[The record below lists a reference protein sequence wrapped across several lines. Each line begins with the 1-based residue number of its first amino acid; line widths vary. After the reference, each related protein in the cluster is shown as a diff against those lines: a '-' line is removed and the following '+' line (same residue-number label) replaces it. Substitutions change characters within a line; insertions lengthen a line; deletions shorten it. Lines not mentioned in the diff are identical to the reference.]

1 MNPGVVTLTSVR
13 LEIVPELVGSATAL
27 PFALPFCFYVR
38 TDPLIKPYHTTQPL
52 NLSYQLSLHAIMNA
66 ADLEGQG
73 KEIASHEV
81 ENVDAIGAI
90 SFTDE
95 EEKAL
100 VKKIDLTLLPTIW
113 VMYLLSYLDRT
124 K

>member
-1 MNPGVVTLTSVR
+1 
-13 LEIVPELVGSATAL
+13 
-27 PFALPFCFYVR
+27 
-38 TDPLIKPYHTTQPL
+38 
-52 NLSYQLSLHAIMNA
+52 MNA
-66 ADLEGQG
+66 ADLERQG

-81 ENVDAIGAI
+81 ENVDAIGVI
-90 SFTDE
+90 SFTEE